1 METRLGKIT
10 AGKAGGTASSGSKT
24 YKLSLPSAWVTAM
37 GLAGD
42 GGRVVLS
49 FDGETITVRPEQS
62 MEQYRAAR
70 LAQGHELM
78 EFHYYNGDTLCTL
91 IYADKTAQD
100 LCAENHTDTL
110 VKTAFGK
117 NSLPTWAD
125 LEAFLEERC
134 IPRQR
139 AGLREYLEALGLE
152 EYDPLAMIQ
161 KTKGRMAED
170 DQWMEVRQIR

>member
-1 METRLGKIT
+1 MEMRFGKIS
-10 AGKAGGTASSGSKT
+10 ASKAGGTAGKGSKT
-24 YKLSLPSAWVTAM
+24 YKLSLPSAWVSAM

-49 FDGETITVRPEQS
+49 FDGESITLCPDQDIK
-62 MEQYRAAR
+62 QYRSSR
-70 LAQGHELM
+70 LAQGHELLNIR
-78 EFHYYNGDTLCTL
+78 YYNADTLCTL
-91 IYADKTAQD
+91 ICADQTARD
-100 LCAENHTDTL
+100 LRAENYTDNL

-117 NSLPTWAD
+117 NHFPSWDD
-125 LEAFLEERC
+125 LNAFLEERC

-152 EYDPLAMIQ
+152 EYDPLAIIQ

-170 DQWMEVRQIR
+170 DQWMEVEYIR

>member
-24 YKLSLPSAWVTAM
+24 YKLTLPSAWVAAM

-49 FDGETITVRPEQS
+49 FDGEAIIIRPEQS
-62 MEQYRAAR
+62 VEQYKAAR

-78 EFHYYNGDTLCTL
+78 EIRYYNDDTLCTL
-91 IYADKTAQD
+91 IYADKTALD
-100 LCAENHTDTL
+100 LCAENYTDNL

-139 AGLREYLEALGLE
+139 AGLRDYLEALGLE

>member
-1 METRLGKIT
+1 METRIGKIT
-10 AGKAGGTASSGSKT
+10 ASKAGGTASIGSKT

-49 FDGETITVRPEQS
+49 FDGETITLRPEQS
-62 MEQYRAAR
+62 MEHYKAAR
-70 LAQGHELM
+70 LAQGNELM
-78 EFHYYNGDTLCTL
+78 EIHYYNGDTLCTL

-100 LCAENHTDTL
+100 LCAENYTDNL

-139 AGLREYLEALGLE
+139 AGLREYLEALGLD
-152 EYDPLAMIQ
+152 EYDPLAIIQ

-170 DQWMEVRQIR
+170 DQWMEVREIK

>member
-1 METRLGKIT
+1 METRFGKIT
-10 AGKAGGTASSGSKT
+10 ASKAGGTAASGSKT

-49 FDGETITVRPEQS
+49 FDGETIIIRPEQS
-62 MEQYRAAR
+62 VEQYKAAR
-70 LAQGHELM
+70 LAQGHKLM
-78 EFHYYNGDTLCTL
+78 EIRYYNGDVLCTL
-91 IYADKTAQD
+91 IYADKTVQD
-100 LCAENHTDTL
+100 LCAENHTNNL

-117 NSLPTWAD
+117 NSLPSWAD

-139 AGLREYLEALGLE
+139 AGLREYLEALGLD
-152 EYDPLAMIQ
+152 EYDSLAIIQ

-170 DQWMEVRQIR
+170 NQWMEVQEIR

>member
-24 YKLSLPSAWVTAM
+24 YKLTLPSAWVAAM
-37 GLAGD
+37 GLAGE

-49 FDGETITVRPEQS
+49 FDGETIAIRPEQS
-62 MEQYRAAR
+62 MEQYKAAR

-78 EFHYYNGDTLCTL
+78 EIHYYNSDTLCTL
-91 IYADKTAQD
+91 IYADKIAQD
-100 LCAENHTDTL
+100 LCAENYTDNL

-139 AGLREYLEALGLE
+139 AGLREYLEALGLD
-152 EYDPLAMIQ
+152 EYDPLAIIQ

-170 DQWMEVRQIR
+170 DQWMEVREIR

>member
-1 METRLGKIT
+1 MEMRLGKIT
-10 AGKAGGTASSGSKT
+10 VGKAGGTASSGSKT

-49 FDGETITVRPEQS
+49 FDGEAITLRPEQS
-62 MEQYRAAR
+62 MEQYKAAR

-78 EFHYYNGDTLCTL
+78 EIRYYNGDTLCTL
-91 IYADKTAQD
+91 IYADKTVQD
-100 LCAENHTDTL
+100 LCAENYTDNL

-161 KTKGRMAED
+161 KTEGRMAED